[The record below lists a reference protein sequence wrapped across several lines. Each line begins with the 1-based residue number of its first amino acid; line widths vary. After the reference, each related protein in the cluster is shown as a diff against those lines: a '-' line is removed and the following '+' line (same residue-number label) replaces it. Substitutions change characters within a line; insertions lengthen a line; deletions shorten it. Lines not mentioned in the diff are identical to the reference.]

1 MATRNP
7 KPVSKQKRMS
17 EQLQSMTTGAND
29 AYIRE
34 NVTGEEFDTYT
45 PTQRMMARDVFEE
58 ASKYFDYS
66 MYKGKARDVIASG
79 PMIGSDNP
87 YKGETFSPK
96 QMGAVI
102 REALPLYHSPDT
114 IAEGVKS
121 RQLDPSQKLGR
132 YFEATNYIDPEAT
145 FDAFGFAQPQKPV
158 DILEGGRGLPSLKER
173 IENRYRP
180 ADAFTDEIIPDSRKL
195 NQGGTVQSP
204 ESQLMFG
211 IAGDGSLMGASSTD
225 DTEETTPYQDFFV
238 SQQVYSPEQYAA
250 GPVNFFQGALG
261 NPVDVDTDDEDEDED
276 ETEVDAE
283 ALADAVKV
291 EDPTEKPAIPVTK
304 YTLGKGHSPSFEVT
318 SYAAGDFDINYT
330 DYAKASYG
338 TDKTDNFVKDAMKDM
353 GLGIQADFKTE
364 SALAP
369 ITAAEASGMLGTTAG
384 IAFTKSVPAPF
395 GKDTS
400 ARPGGLMGIGFDLAM
415 SFHAKNAAAVK
426 LAGGKAGALM
436 VVNNMLISRKPGSY
450 NYTGNMMGL
459 TREQMAGIEATKSGF
474 IAGTLRDETDDEGNI
489 VTTGAKGLMDAEAA
503 FKVGGNVSE
512 TGYFIN
518 LYGEGSKL
526 TGGAGMRN
534 KQYAAAYNAAFSK
547 YGVTMNQFNAA
558 LKEAQ
563 DKAGFFGTMRGKH
576 RNATFLTDALTAFQ
590 TSNRL
595 AVERRGRQAALVKA
609 SSYEQDKATQ
619 DAIFQGGELGAQ
631 AGVAADAAARR
642 NRENEDGDSV
652 NTGNEY
658 SFDSFQSFG
667 VGSQLGGGFAGSLA
681 EGGKVGLALGGQ
693 PPDAPAGFVEG
704 RPEEFTDKEKV
715 ADDKP
720 MAVNEGTFV
729 INAAAVEIA
738 GSEDIKQM
746 LLKAYEIA
754 NQREGMNVD
763 RPVYEEAIN
772 VAVSKGEVVVPPQLA
787 RVIGYDRLEKIN
799 NRGKKETKK
808 RIEETQA
815 AAEGGFIGMAEGGFL
830 DYVRGLFGGGKDP
843 EVKSP
848 NLTNPSSEPVKAAEP
863 SEGFASPPAP
873 AQPSTPMAPA
883 TEFENM
889 TTDLLQLLEDNKLE
903 GYVPNNNSGVTIGRG
918 FDLGQHSPTDLVNMG
933 LDTGLISRFTPYL
946 KKTGQAARDALAYEK
961 SQGRGLKFTQAE
973 EGMLEDLN
981 LTVQRA
987 KYEDFE
993 RIMGKLKLPLPHNDA
1008 SRAALFSEFYH
1019 GNFKTKTKNGGL
1031 QLTIRKTFMDEVMNT
1046 GSVYSAFQEGIVNK
1060 TRKGSVTRNRAEK
1073 TMNWL
1078 KENGGMVH
1086 AFDKLVEG
1094 DDAHYVDTRT
1104 GERVT
1109 MPSARPVSPPPRPKK
1124 KNTGMMARPVP
1135 PPKNRSAT
1143 R

>member
-1 MATRNP
+1 MAIRNP
-7 KPVSKQKRMS
+7 KPVSKQKRQS
-17 EQLQSMTTGAND
+17 EQIQSMTAGAND
-29 AYIRE
+29 AYIRK

-45 PTQRMMARDVFEE
+45 PTQKMMARDVFEE

-66 MYKGKARDVIASG
+66 MYKGKARDFIADG
-79 PMIGSDNP
+79 PMVGSDNP

-121 RQLDPSQKLGR
+121 RKLDPTQKLGR
-132 YFEATNYIDPEAT
+132 YLEMTEGIDEQKT
-145 FDAFGFAQPQKPV
+145 FDAFGFAQPLKPV

-173 IENRYRP
+173 LDNRYRP
-180 ADAFTDEIIPDSRKL
+180 ADAFTTDIIPDSRKL
-195 NQGGTVQSP
+195 NEGGMISP
-204 ESQLMFG
+204 TMPDYMFG
-211 IAGDGSLMGASSTD
+211 IGDMPLISASSTD
-225 DTEETTPYQDFFV
+225 DTEETTPYQNFFV
-238 SQQVYSPEQYAA
+238 SQQVYSPEEYAA

-283 ALADAVKV
+283 ALAEAVKV
-291 EDPTEKPAIPVTK
+291 EDPTEKPAIPATK
-304 YTLGKGHSPSFEVT
+304 YTLGQGRGPSFEVT

-364 SALAP
+364 AALAP
-369 ITAAEASGMLGTTAG
+369 ITAADASGMLGTTAG
-384 IAFTKSVPAPF
+384 LAFSKSVPAPF

-400 ARPGGLMGIGFDLAM
+400 TRPAGLTGIGFDLAM

-436 VVNNMLISRKPGSY
+436 VVNNMLVSRKPGDMR
-450 NYTGNMMGL
+450 YTGNLGGL
-459 TREQMAGIEATKSGF
+459 TQQQMAGIEATKSGF
-474 IAGTLRDETDDEGNI
+474 IAGTLRDEKDDKGNI
-489 VTTGAKGLMDAEAA
+489 VTTGMKGLMDAETA

-512 TGYFIN
+512 TGYFISI
-518 LYGEGSKL
+518 YGGGAPL
-526 TGGAGMRN
+526 TGRAGLKN
-534 KQYAAAYNAAFSK
+534 KEFAAAYEAARRQ
-547 YGVTMNQFNAA
+547 YGVTQNQFIAA
-558 LKEAQ
+558 LQEAQ
-563 DKAGFFGTMRGKH
+563 SKTGAFGTVRGKY
-576 RNATFLTDALTAFQ
+576 RNVTYLSDALKRMQGETQEALKAQ
-590 TSNRL
+590 KAQEAL
-595 AVERRGRQAALVKA
+595 QVEREKDAAFERGQVARDRMMDRLMSENDPQETSPTEYSMGDFADDYAA
-609 SSYEQDKATQ
+609 SYE
-619 DAIFQGGELGAQ
+619 
-631 AGVAADAAARR
+631 GVD
-642 NRENEDGDSV
+642 D
-652 NTGNEY
+652 
-658 SFDSFQSFG
+658 FDFK
-667 VGSQLGGGFAGSLA
+667 
-681 EGGKVGLALGGQ
+681 EGGRVGLALGGQ

-704 RPEEFTDKEKV
+704 KPEEFTDKEKV

-720 MAVNEGTFV
+720 MAVSEGTFV
-729 INAAAVEIA
+729 INAAAVEMA

-763 RPVYEEAIN
+763 RPIYEEAVN
-772 VAVSKGEVVVPPQLA
+772 VAVSRGEVIVPPQLA

-799 NRGKKETKK
+799 NRGKKETRK

-815 AAEGGFIGMAEGGFL
+815 AAEGGFIGMNQGGFI

-848 NLTNPSSEPVKAAEP
+848 NLTNPSSEPAKAAEP
-863 SEGFASPPAP
+863 SEGFASPPPP

-883 TEFENM
+883 TEFEEL
-889 TTDLLQLLEDNKLE
+889 TTDLLQRLEDNKFE
-903 GYVPNNNSGVTIGRG
+903 GYIPKSRNDSSGVTIGRG

-933 LDTGLISRFTPYL
+933 LDTALISRFTPYL

-961 SQGRGLKFTQAE
+961 SQGRGLKFTKAE
-973 EGMLEDLN
+973 EGILEDLN

-987 KYEDFE
+987 KYAEFE
-993 RIMGKLKLPLPHNDA
+993 RIMGKLKLPMPHNDA
-1008 SRAALFSEFYH
+1008 SRAAVFSEFYH
-1019 GNFKTKTKNGGL
+1019 GSFTTNQTKDGGL
-1031 QLTIRKTFMDEVMNT
+1031 KLKARKSFMEELMNT

-1060 TRKGSVTRNRAEK
+1060 TREGSGTRNRAEE
-1073 TMNWL
+1073 TMRWL

-1086 AFDKLVEG
+1086 AFDKLVPG
-1094 DDAHYVDTRT
+1094 DDAHYIDTRT
-1104 GERVT
+1104 GERLPPT
-1109 MPSARPVSPPPRPKK
+1109 PPVPTPPPPRPKK
-1124 KNTGMMARPVP
+1124 KNTGMMALPVP